1 VTVVWADHARAD
13 VRRLFARMT
22 RERPLAAQLWVER
35 LESAA
40 ARLEVFPW
48 SGHSLSEVPRLATRE
63 TLVAPFRLVYFIGD
77 EQVTIMNVCHTR
89 ESLAEYPEEDSE
101 AAAAD
106 G

>member
-1 VTVVWADHARAD
+1 
-13 VRRLFARMT
+13 
-22 RERPLAAQLWVER
+22 
-35 LESAA
+35 
-40 ARLEVFPW
+40 
-48 SGHSLSEVPRLATRE
+48 VPRLATRE
-63 TLVAPFRLVYFIGD
+63 LLVAPFRLVYFVGD